1 MSQVLKFAQRAWH
14 NFALCLSECHN
25 KNCVNLELQLANM
38 ELGNIRWIMCPRD
51 CGCTKK
57 LNLVTSMY
65 YSMARHMFKYYRQL
79 KFWGEWPSMKM
90 LHDSLSQ
97 FGGFIDVLERHGEV
111 DENDRAIRDAYEIYK
126 LISDMI
132 WTKSNIK
139 K

>member
-1 MSQVLKFAQRAWH
+1 
-14 NFALCLSECHN
+14 
-25 KNCVNLELQLANM
+25 
-38 ELGNIRWIMCPRD
+38 
-51 CGCTKK
+51 
-57 LNLVTSMY
+57 
-65 YSMARHMFKYYRQL
+65 
-79 KFWGEWPSMKM
+79 MKM

-97 FGGFIDVLERHGEV
+97 VGGFIDVLERHGEV